1 LTVLALL
8 AGLVLVAGASAQEFE
23 QLRARQEIAAQKL
36 FEEVKS
42 TLAEARRLERSDP
55 AEAARVLRKCLALVD
70 DDTSLSEPQR
80 TALQRQLWA
89 RINEMDTAVR
99 AKALSDRQAKRP
111 VPEKREPDPPANP
124 SGLASKAKDSFDAAR
139 TRVADADKLK
149 AAKNAGFDAT
159 VRGTEESAVASDKA
173 MTFASAYAYRAA
185 LRGKQQLTAKE
196 KSLLKAL
203 NSVMSVDFN
212 KSAFRDVIDYM
223 MEKTGQTIVLDPDSL
238 KEAMVEYDDP
248 VTFKGKKL
256 TVRTILK
263 KVLADRGLTY
273 ILQEGTIQVVTP
285 QRARETLVTR
295 AYPVGDLASSLD
307 MRFPPLVRRLQILQ
321 NVAQLIDLIQNNVEP
336 SSWQANGGLGT
347 ISFYEPT
354 MSLVI
359 RQTAEMHYQL
369 GGALSR

>member
-1 LTVLALL
+1 
-8 AGLVLVAGASAQEFE
+8 
-23 QLRARQEIAAQKL
+23 
-36 FEEVKS
+36 
-42 TLAEARRLERSDP
+42 
-55 AEAARVLRKCLALVD
+55 
-70 DDTSLSEPQR
+70 
-80 TALQRQLWA
+80 
-89 RINEMDTAVR
+89 
-99 AKALSDRQAKRP
+99 
-111 VPEKREPDPPANP
+111 
-124 SGLASKAKDSFDAAR
+124 
-139 TRVADADKLK
+139 
-149 AAKNAGFDAT
+149 
-159 VRGTEESAVASDKA
+159 
-173 MTFASAYAYRAA
+173 
-185 LRGKQQLTAKE
+185 
-196 KSLLKAL
+196 
-203 NSVMSVDFN
+203 
-212 KSAFRDVIDYM
+212 IDYL

-273 ILQEGTIQVVTP
+273 IIQEGTIQVVTP

-307 MRFPPLVRRLQILQ
+307 MRFPPLVRRLQMLQ
-321 NVAQLIDLIQNNVEP
+321 NVAQLIDLIQNTVEP